1 MDITGLLRKAGSG
14 DEEAQQKIMPALYTE
29 LKKLAAGHLKN
40 DWPVTLSATGLVH
53 EAYLRMAG
61 SVSPDFE
68 NRSHFFGIAS
78 RIMRN
83 VLVDMVRHDKA
94 QKRGSGLVV
103 HLEDFGDVGAKRP
116 EHLLDLDDALRRLA
130 ESHPRPAEVI
140 EMRFFGGMTVEECAV
155 ALGVSAVTVRRQL
168 RFGQAW
174 LQREL
179 EKKSEG

>member
-14 DEEAQQKIMPALYTE
+14 DAEAQEQIMPALYKE

-40 DWPVTLSATGLVH
+40 DWSVTLSATGLVH

-61 SVSPDFE
+61 SVNQDFE

-83 VLVDMVRHDKA
+83 VLVDMVRHNKA

-103 HLEDFGDVGAKRP
+103 QLEDFGDVGTKRP
-116 EHLLDLDDALRRLA
+116 DHLLELDDALKRLA
-130 ESHPRPAEVI
+130 SSHPRAAELI
-140 EMRFFGGMTVEECAV
+140 EMRFFGGMSVEECAT
-155 ALGVSAVTVRRQL
+155 ALSISAITVRRQL

-179 EKKSEG
+179 EKSATR

>member
-14 DEEAQQKIMPALYTE
+14 DTGAQQELMPALYSE

-40 DWPVTLSATGLVH
+40 DWSVTLSATGLVH

-61 SVSPDFE
+61 SLNQDFE

-78 RIMRN
+78 RVMRN
-83 VLVDMVRHDKA
+83 VLVDLVRFNKA
-94 QKRGSGLVV
+94 QKRGGGLVV
-103 HLEDFGDVGAKRP
+103 QLEDYGDVGAKRP
-116 EHLLDLDDALRRLA
+116 DHLLDLDNALKRLA
-130 ESHPRPAEVI
+130 DSHPRAAELI
-140 EMRFFGGMTVEECAV
+140 EMRFFAGMSVEECAT
-155 ALGVSAVTVRRQL
+155 ALRISGVTVRRQL

-179 EKKSEG
+179 EKTVSR